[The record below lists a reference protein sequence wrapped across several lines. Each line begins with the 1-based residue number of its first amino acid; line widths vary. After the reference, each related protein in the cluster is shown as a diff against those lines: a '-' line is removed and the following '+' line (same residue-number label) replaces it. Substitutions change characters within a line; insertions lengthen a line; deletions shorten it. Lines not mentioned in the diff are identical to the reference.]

1 MHPILA
7 SRRRLV
13 AYLLAW
19 IPILALLVWVAWAS
33 GGVSWQDAAAVLAP
47 ACLVYA
53 FVCLS
58 PWYICQTRPLGLPG
72 WSDLLATWGAAAVV
86 VSLVRV
92 GSAWLAAYV
101 LERHAPQLA
110 LLFGMG
116 VLLYLLSAGLH
127 YTALAVE
134 TSQIGRAH

>member
-53 FVCLS
+53 FACLS
-58 PWYICQTRPLGLPG
+58 PWYICQTRPLGLSG
-72 WSDLLATWGAAAVV
+72 LSDLLPTWGAAAAV
-86 VSLVRV
+86 VSLLLV
-92 GSAWLAAYV
+92 GGAWVAA
-101 LERHAPQLA
+101 
-110 LLFGMG
+110 
-116 VLLYLLSAGLH
+116 S
-127 YTALAVE
+127 ALA
-134 TSQIGRAH
+134 G